1 MSVQSNNISKII
13 AQLVCSSVSFDML
26 GFTQNKQADVV
37 PIKATTTKDNKLA
50 FNFPVKEDIN
60 YVGVKAVSAKTGVV
74 VYYQP
79 LEITTIRGRINR
91 VMQTASEPAN
101 FSWLVGIIIIIS
113 IVVSLI
119 AYRRYQ
125 KKKS

>member
-1 MSVQSNNISKII
+1 
-13 AQLVCSSVSFDML
+13 ML

-79 LEITTIRGRINR
+79 VEITTIRGRINR